1 MSAMDTL
8 HEVLGFAAKGF
19 VVFATIAISVL
30 FVVAVARRKRP
41 AAWLRVKP
49 LNKQIDALGDAL
61 RANLMRKKDFRKLRK
76 GRKKSKPAAGR
87 PNVFV
92 LEFKGDLFASAVR
105 NLREE
110 VTAIASVA
118 GKNDEVVVRLESAG
132 GAVPHYGLAAAQL
145 MRLREKAIKVTVC
158 IDRIAA
164 SGGYMM
170 ACVADEIVA
179 APFAII
185 GSIGVV
191 AQVPNLHRLLK
202 KHDVDFQEMTAGEF
216 KRTVSVFGEITERGR
231 KKLQE
236 ELEDTHSLFK
246 EFVKAHRPKLDLERV
261 ATGEHWL
268 ARRGLE
274 LGLVDQLRT
283 SDDYLVGRAGEANLY
298 QVSFERARSLRERLG
313 SLAARALDRS
323 LSSLPWLLLLAWI
336 PAAAAAPRTFS
347 IDGNKSSATAH
358 VGKTGI
364 GSFAGHEHTVVAQ
377 TIQGEVVLDRED
389 ISRSSVDLIVSARTL
404 KVSEEGEPE
413 GDAPKVQKAMRG
425 PEVLD
430 VGRHGTIHFRSVEVT
445 AKPAGPSSYDLTVVG
460 ELSLHGVT
468 KPVTVPVRLD
478 VQGDALEATGKMVVK
493 QTDFGIEPT
502 SAAGGLV
509 KVEDEVPLSFKIVA
523 RATP

>member
-1 MSAMDTL
+1 MDIL

-19 VVFATIAISVL
+19 VVFATVAAC
-30 FVVAVARRKRP
+30 VVFFLAVARRKRP

-61 RANLMRKKDFRKLRK
+61 RVNLMRKKDFRKLRK
-76 GRKKSKPAAGR
+76 GRKKARAPGAAAK

-92 LEFKGDLFASAVR
+92 LEFKGDLFATAVR

-110 VTAIASVA
+110 ITAIATVA
-118 GKNDEVVVRLESAG
+118 GKGDEVVIRLESAG

-145 MRLREKAIKVTVC
+145 MRLRDKAIKVTVC

-170 ACVADEIVA
+170 ACVADEIIA

-191 AQVPNLHRLLK
+191 AEVPNLHRLLK

-216 KRTVSVFGEITERGR
+216 KRTVSVFGEITEKGR
-231 KKLQE
+231 KKFQE
-236 ELEDTHSLFK
+236 ELEDTHLLFK
-246 EFVKAHRPKLDLERV
+246 DFVKAHRPKLDVDRV

-274 LGLVDQLRT
+274 LGLVDQIGT
-283 SDDYLVGRAGEANLY
+283 SDDYLVGRAAIANLY
-298 QVSFERARSLRERLG
+298 QVSFQRIRSLRERLG
-313 SLAARALDRS
+313 SMAASALDWS
-323 LSSLPWLLLLAWI
+323 LSSLTWLLLVAWI

-347 IDGNKSSATAH
+347 IDGNSSSASAH

-364 GSFAGHEHTVVAQ
+364 GSFAGHEHTVLAQ
-377 TIQGEVVLDRED
+377 TIQGEVILDREQL
-389 ISRSSVDLIVSARTL
+389 SRSSVDLVVSARSL

-413 GDAPKVQKAMRG
+413 GDAPKVQRAMRG
-425 PEVLD
+425 ADVLD
-430 VGRHGTIHFRSVEVT
+430 VARYGTIHFRSVEVT
-445 AKPAGPSSYDLTVVG
+445 AKPAGPSSYDLTVLG

-468 KPVTVPVRLD
+468 KPCTVPVRLEI
-478 VQGDALEATGKMVVK
+478 QGEALSATGKMVVK
-493 QTDFGIEPT
+493 QTDFGIQPT

-509 KVEDEVPLSFKIVA
+509 KVEDEVTLTFRIAA
-523 RATP
+523 RAAP